1 MNEEN
6 VMRAMLAEAK
16 TIAVVGL
23 SDNPM
28 KASFGVSRT
37 MQRIG
42 YRIIGVNPAVTGEVL
57 GSPCYASLA
66 ELVAAEGKPDMVNV
80 FRLPKFIPAI
90 VDEMIVLGLD
100 NLWVQLGIFS
110 EEAAAK
116 AEAAGMHVVMDKCI
130 MIEHGRQGL
139 GVRD

>member
-1 MNEEN
+1 
-6 VMRAMLAEAK
+6 MRAMLTDAK

-42 YRIIGVNPAVTGEVL
+42 YRVVGVNPLVQGDVL
-57 GSPCYASLA
+57 GERCYASLA
-66 ELVAAEGKPDMVNV
+66 DLVAAEGKPDIVNV
-80 FRLPKFIPAI
+80 FRLPKFIPA
-90 VDEMIVLGLD
+90 VVEEMIALGLN
-100 NLWVQLGIFS
+100 NLWVQLGILH

-116 AEAAGMHVVMDKCI
+116 AEAAGIHVVMDRCI
-130 MIEHGRQGL
+130 MIEHSRLL
-139 GVRD
+139 G

>member
-1 MNEEN
+1 MNN
-6 VMRAMLAEAK
+6 DDVMRAMLAEAK

-28 KASFGVSRT
+28 KASYGVSRT

-66 ELVAAEGKPDMVNV
+66 DLVAAEGKPDMVNV

-90 VDEMIVLGLD
+90 VDEMIALELD
-100 NLWVQLGIFS
+100 NLWVQLGIDS
-110 EEAAAK
+110 PEATAK
-116 AEAAGMHVVMDKCI
+116 AEAAWIHVVMDKCI
-130 MIEHGRQGL
+130 MIEHGRLGL
-139 GVRD
+139 

>member
-1 MNEEN
+1 MNNEN
-6 VMRAMLAEAK
+6 VMRAMLTDAK

-28 KASFGVSRT
+28 KASYGVSRT
-37 MQRIG
+37 MQRLG

-66 ELVAAEGKPDMVNV
+66 DLVAAEGKPDMVNV

-90 VDEMIVLGLD
+90 VDEMIALGLD
-100 NLWVQLGIFS
+100 NLWVQLGIDS
-110 EEAAAK
+110 PEATAK
-116 AEAAGMHVVMDKCI
+116 AEAAGIHVVMDKCI
-130 MIEHGRQGL
+130 MIEHGRLGL
-139 GVRD
+139 